1 MGGDHNLL
9 VLLNTARV
17 PSVCCVR
24 VLPAHSLAIGRATAC
39 VISCLETGLCP
50 FEISA
55 LVTQPAQFA
64 LSAQITWLLLHLRG
78 TQHVSNQTN
87 TGFKLIQ
94 NPCAWYGV
102 RHVRSHACRKSGVL
116 FLQQQHTHANKLTAI
131 RRHTVSR
138 KSRWRAALA
147 ADTPSS
153 RVAASAAASAAI
165 TARMTA
171 LAFARSPSIRAVEAP
186 GRGPSRR

>member
-1 MGGDHNLL
+1 ML
-9 VLLNTARV
+9 VLLSTARV

-102 RHVRSHACRKSGVL
+102 RHVRSHACRES
-116 FLQQQHTHANKLTAI
+116 ACSSYSSS
-131 RRHTVSR
+131 SR
-138 KSRWRAALA
+138 MQTNSQPS
-147 ADTPSS
+147 ADTPFRAKAVGGPHSPP
-153 RVAASAAASAAI
+153 
-165 TARMTA
+165 TLHPLA
-171 LAFARSPSIRAVEAP
+171 LQHPQRPQLPSQHA
-186 GRGPSRR
+186 